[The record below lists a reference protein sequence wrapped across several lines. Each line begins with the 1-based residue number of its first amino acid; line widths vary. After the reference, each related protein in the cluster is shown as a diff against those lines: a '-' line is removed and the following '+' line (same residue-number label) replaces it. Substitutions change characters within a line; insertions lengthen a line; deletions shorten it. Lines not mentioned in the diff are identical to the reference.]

1 MKLSIEKNVL
11 LEKLNL
17 VQGIAERRATMPILS
32 HILFKCSES
41 RVNITATDLET
52 TLSTWAEAEIEKN
65 GNVSGMAIPARKLY
79 EIIKELPEGTIEI
92 EEIKNNWIELK
103 TSSGNYK
110 IAGLPGDDFPIL
122 PEIQTDDFF
131 TIDTGILD
139 ELISKTIYSVSPDD
153 LRRNLAGIYFEKTEN
168 GSLRLVATDGHRLSL
183 AEKKTDEDVVLKS
196 NVLVPRKA
204 VSELRKLLK
213 QLKSIKIGY
222 EKNFFITTGEDLVLF
237 SRIIDADFP
246 DYKQVIPENS
256 EIEIILSRDVFLS
269 ALKRVCVFSSEK
281 TKSVKLNLEN
291 NSITLTSVSPDVG
304 EAKESF
310 NVDYQGEPKEVGF
323 NGNYIIDV
331 LETMSE
337 SEIKFLL
344 TDELSPTVLKPA
356 ENDNYISVVMPM
368 RI

>member
-1 MKLSIEKNVL
+1 MKFTIEKKVL

-32 HILFKCSES
+32 HILINCSENK
-41 RVNITATDLET
+41 VNITATDLET
-52 TLSTWAEAEIEKN
+52 TLSIWADAKVEKE
-65 GNVSGMAIPARKLY
+65 SSMAIPARKLY
-79 EIIKELPEGTIEI
+79 EIIKELPEGNVQI
-92 EEIKNNWIELK
+92 EEIKNNWVELK
-103 TSSGNYK
+103 TNSGSYK

-122 PEIQTDDFF
+122 PEIHTDDFF
-131 TIDTGILD
+131 TIDSGILD
-139 ELISKTIYSVSPDD
+139 ELISKTIYCVSPDD
-153 LRRNLAGIYFEKTEN
+153 LRRNLAGIYFEKTDS
-168 GSLRLVATDGHRLSL
+168 GTLRLVATDGHRLSL
-183 AEKKTDEDVVLKS
+183 AEKKLDEDILLNS

-204 VSELRKLLK
+204 VTELRKILK
-213 QLKSIKIGY
+213 QTKSIKIGY
-222 EKNFFITTGEDLVLF
+222 EKNFFITLGEDMVLF
-237 SRIIDADFP
+237 SRLIDADFP

-256 EIEIILSRDVFLS
+256 EIEIILNRDVFLS

-304 EAKESF
+304 EAIESF
-310 NVDYQGEPKEVGF
+310 GTNYQGEAKEVGF

-331 LETMSE
+331 LETMNE
-337 SEIKFLL
+337 TDIIFQL

>member
-139 ELISKTIYSVSPDD
+139 LGGTA
-153 LRRNLAGIYFEKTEN
+153 RRLLG
-168 GSLRLVATDGHRLSL
+168 VA
-183 AEKKTDEDVVLKS
+183 
-196 NVLVPRKA
+196 
-204 VSELRKLLK
+204 
-213 QLKSIKIGY
+213 
-222 EKNFFITTGEDLVLF
+222 
-237 SRIIDADFP
+237 
-246 DYKQVIPENS
+246 
-256 EIEIILSRDVFLS
+256 
-269 ALKRVCVFSSEK
+269 
-281 TKSVKLNLEN
+281 
-291 NSITLTSVSPDVG
+291 
-304 EAKESF
+304 
-310 NVDYQGEPKEVGF
+310 
-323 NGNYIIDV
+323 
-331 LETMSE
+331 
-337 SEIKFLL
+337 
-344 TDELSPTVLKPA
+344 
-356 ENDNYISVVMPM
+356 
-368 RI
+368 